1 MILRRQKK
9 VMPQYSDGSIDLD
22 LAPSTEL
29 PAQVEHDVQ
38 NDHQD
43 EHDFQNDQQTP
54 VDTDVPS

>member
-1 MILRRQKK
+1 
-9 VMPQYSDGSIDLD
+9 MPQYSDGSIDLD